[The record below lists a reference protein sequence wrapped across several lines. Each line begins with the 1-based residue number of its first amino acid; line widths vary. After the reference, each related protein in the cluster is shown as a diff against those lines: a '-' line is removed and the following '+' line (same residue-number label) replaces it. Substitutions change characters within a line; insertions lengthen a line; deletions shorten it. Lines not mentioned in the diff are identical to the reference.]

1 MTTLFFN
8 IEKGIP
14 SLYSKLMILIIILC
28 LVVLVVPFLSIRKS
42 ISHNDYNNM
51 ILLILLFTSI
61 GVGFM
66 MIEISLFQKLI
77 LYLGSPTISLS
88 VLLSSLLIGM
98 GVGSYK
104 INSISFKT
112 IRKKIG
118 LMCVIIVLGLIVIFL
133 YPIILDYLLP
143 YNLVLRAIVTFVL
156 MLPFG
161 FFLEF
166 HFHLY

>member
-1 MTTLFFN
+1 
-8 IEKGIP
+8 
-14 SLYSKLMILIIILC
+14 
-28 LVVLVVPFLSIRKS
+28 
-42 ISHNDYNNM
+42 
-51 ILLILLFTSI
+51 
-61 GVGFM
+61 
-66 MIEISLFQKLI
+66 
-77 LYLGSPTISLS
+77 
-88 VLLSSLLIGM
+88 M

-118 LMCVIIVLGLIVIFL
+118 LACAIIIGLGLIVIFL

-161 FFLEF
+161 FFLGIPFPSLLDLLNKNGLNEF
-166 HFHLY
+166 IPWMYGINGSMSVLGSILAVLLSMSTGYTPSFLVGLTFYLLVCLITLSPTMARTFPK